1 MLLIRVVFSGVRRI
15 CMLLA
20 VIVFLGQ
27 LSMVLMRYLLGYGF
41 LEIQDAVNYAFASLV
56 ALSVAVSF
64 EADKHVRVDIVRQR
78 LTETANRRID
88 FLGDLALALPV
99 FVMMLW
105 MAYPLVRSSW
115 AIFEGSPETGGLP
128 GLFLVKTCLLILPA
142 LVVWLTLARLIGF
155 FRRKPS

>member
-1 MLLIRVVFSGVRRI
+1 
-15 CMLLA
+15 MLLA

-27 LSMVLMRYLLGYGF
+27 LSMVLMRYLLGFGF

-64 EADKHVRVDIVRQR
+64 EADKHVRVDVFRQR
-78 LTETANRRID
+78 LTEAVNRRID
-88 FLGDLALALPV
+88 WLGDVALALPV
-99 FVMMLW
+99 FVIMLW

-142 LVVWLTLARLIGF
+142 LVVWLTVSRVIGF
-155 FRRKPS
+155 FRRKAS

>member
-1 MLLIRVVFSGVRRI
+1 
-15 CMLLA
+15 MLLA

-27 LSMVLMRYLLGYGF
+27 LSMVLMRYLLGFGF

-56 ALSVAVSF
+56 ALSIAVSF
-64 EADKHVRVDIVRQR
+64 EADKHVRVDVFRQR
-78 LTETANRRID
+78 LTGAANRRID
-88 FLGDLALALPV
+88 WLGDMALALPV
-99 FVMMLW
+99 FLIMLW

-142 LVVWLTLARLIGF
+142 LVVWLTVSRVIGF
-155 FRRKPS
+155 FRRKAS

>member
-1 MLLIRVVFSGVRRI
+1 MVFSGVRRI
-15 CMLLA
+15 CMVLA

-27 LSMVLMRYLLGYGF
+27 LSMVLMRYLLGFGF

-64 EADKHVRVDIVRQR
+64 EADKHVRVDVFRQR
-78 LTETANRRID
+78 LTDAANRRID
-88 FLGDLALALPV
+88 WLGDMALALPV
-99 FVMMLW
+99 FLIMLW

-128 GLFLVKTCLLILPA
+128 GLFLVKTCLVILPA
-142 LVVWLTLARLIGF
+142 LVVWLTLARVIGF
-155 FRRKPS
+155 FRRDVS

>member
-1 MLLIRVVFSGVRRI
+1 
-15 CMLLA
+15 MLLA

-27 LSMVLMRYLLGYGF
+27 LSMVLMRYLLGFGF

-64 EADKHVRVDIVRQR
+64 EADKHVRVDVFRQR
-78 LTETANRRID
+78 LTETVNRRID
-88 FLGDLALALPV
+88 WLGDLALALPV
-99 FVMMLW
+99 FAMMLW
-105 MAYPLVRSSW
+105 MGYPLVRSSW

-142 LVVWLTLARLIGF
+142 LVVWLTLARVIGF
-155 FRRKPS
+155 FRRDRS

>member
-1 MLLIRVVFSGVRRI
+1 
-15 CMLLA
+15 MLLA

-27 LSMVLMRYLLGYGF
+27 LSMVLMRYLLGFGF

-64 EADKHVRVDIVRQR
+64 EADKHVRVDVIRQR
-78 LTETANRRID
+78 LTEAANRRID
-88 FLGDLALALPV
+88 WLGDMALALPV
-99 FVMMLW
+99 FLIMLW

-142 LVVWLTLARLIGF
+142 LVAWLTVSRVIGF
-155 FRRKPS
+155 FRRKAS